1 MKFNVVRSSDSFI
14 QEAMDEQAGVRIPMT
29 LEVDTIEELMEFQ
42 KDCNYP
48 LIITPSR
55 IEIYDD
61 WRE

>member
-14 QEAMDEQAGVRIPMT
+14 QDAMDEQAGVRIPMK
-29 LEVDTIEELMEFQ
+29 LNVDTIEELMEFQ

-48 LIITPSR
+48 LIITPNR

>member
-1 MKFNVVRSSDSFI
+1 MKFRVVRSSDSFI
-14 QEAMDEQAGVRIPMT
+14 QEAMDEQAGVRIPFT
-29 LEVDTIEELMEFQ
+29 LEVDTIEQLMEFQ

-48 LIITPSR
+48 LIVTPNR

>member
-14 QEAMDEQAGVRIPMT
+14 QESLDEQAGVRIPMT
-29 LEVDTIEELMEFQ
+29 LEVDTVEELLKFQ
-42 KDCNYP
+42 EECKYP
-48 LIITPSR
+48 LIITQHR

>member
-14 QEAMDEQAGVRIPMT
+14 QDAMDEQAGVRIPMK
-29 LEVDTIEELMEFQ
+29 LDVDTIEELMEFQ
-42 KDCNYP
+42 KDCKYP
-48 LIITPSR
+48 LIITPNR